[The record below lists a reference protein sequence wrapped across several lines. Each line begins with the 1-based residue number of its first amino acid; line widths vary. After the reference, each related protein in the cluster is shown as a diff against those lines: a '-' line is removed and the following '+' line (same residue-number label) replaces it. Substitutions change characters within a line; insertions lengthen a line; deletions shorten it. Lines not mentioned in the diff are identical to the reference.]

1 MRVTAEI
8 KTVTRQR
15 ILDAAQKLFAEQ
27 GFAAATTRDIA
38 RAAEIGAGTLFNYFP
53 TKESISLCL
62 VSEAHAQAVVHFHA
76 RLSREPLSLEE
87 ELFAHVAATLRKLK
101 PFRKYLTTVLDTS
114 LSPLTS
120 DQADGAP
127 SLRAAHLE
135 TVSQIVSR
143 HGQAE
148 ALSTVALHL
157 YWTLYTVLVK
167 RHFAAPGRHV
177 GAARPVAGD
186 VRRLADDLR
195 EFHTTSRNRRV
206 TSCRPLP
213 NSWKLC
219 PSRSGS

>member
-1 MRVTAEI
+1 MRVTAET

-62 VSEAHAQAVVHFHA
+62 VGEAHAQAAVHFHA
-76 RLSREPLSLEE
+76 RLSREQLSLEE
-87 ELFAHVAATLRKLK
+87 ELFARVAATLRKLK

-120 DQADGAP
+120 EQTEGAP

-157 YWTLYTVLVK
+157 YWTLYTGVLAFWSSDTSP
-167 RHFAAPGRHV
+167 RQEDTLALLDQSLAMFV
-177 GAARPVAGD
+177 GW
-186 VRRLADDLR
+186 L
-195 EFHTTSRNRRV
+195 TTHA
-206 TSCRPLP
+206 
-213 NSWKLC
+213 NSIQLQEK
-219 PSRSGS
+219 GG

>member
-38 RAAEIGAGTLFNYFP
+38 RAAEIGAGTLFNFFP

-157 YWTLYTVLVK
+157 YWTLYTGVLAFWSSDTSP
-167 RHFAAPGRHV
+167 RQEDTLALLDQSLAMFV
-177 GAARPVAGD
+177 GW
-186 VRRLADDLR
+186 L
-195 EFHTTSRNRRV
+195 TT
-206 TSCRPLP
+206 CA
-213 NSWKLC
+213 NSTQ
-219 PSRSGS
+219 PQEIGG